1 MRKIVCML
9 ALFLLLGNIH
19 AQGLEIGVYTEPQ
32 VAWITS
38 DEGSVVNEGSVIHLN
53 SGLRFDMFF
62 TENYAFTL
70 GIEMN
75 NLGGKLTYGDTLLF
89 QQNDTPLYLEVP
101 AGTTMK
107 HNLQYL
113 GLPLGLKLKT
123 TEMGYTTLY
132 FHTGLLPQYNIK
144 AVTSSDALDVHRET
158 IKPEINVFN
167 LNYFVS
173 GGIEYRLAGNTAI
186 VAGFKW
192 TSGFNDVTKNDF
204 ANNNIR
210 SAGLHLGII
219 F

>member
-1 MRKIVCML
+1 ML
-9 ALFLLLGNIH
+9 APFLLLGNIH

-38 DEGSVVNEGSVIHLN
+38 DEGSVVNEGSLIHLN
-53 SGLRFDMFF
+53 SGIHFDIFF
-62 TENYAFTL
+62 TENYAFTF

-75 NLGGKLTYGDTLLF
+75 NMGGKLTYGDTLLF
-89 QQNDTPLYLEVP
+89 QQNDDPLYLEVP

-107 HNLQYL
+107 HNLQYV

-144 AVTSSDALDVHRET
+144 AVTSSDAIDVKHEN
-158 IKPEINVFN
+158 IKPEINPFN

-186 VAGFKW
+186 VAGIKW
-192 TSGFNDVTKNDF
+192 TSGFNDVTKNDL
-204 ANNNIR
+204 ANNNLR